1 MQRNSFGEL
10 ACHIERARMPPRE
23 ILSSHTTLVETGP
36 SASVRSETLTACFPR
51 SREIERTE
59 SMRLE
64 AIEKPKGLMMRIAY
78 WMTRRQFGKVMTLMT
93 LEIARRRGSLRLTY
107 EIGKFELKRSGSNV
121 ASETPLWRLASS
133 TNREQVCK
141 GSRSNICDRLFS
153 SCDSMGNRLFYILD
167 SGWTKSLYYL
177 WA

>member
-1 MQRNSFGEL
+1 LVNGC
-10 ACHIERARMPPRE
+10 AIWRE
-23 ILSSHTTLVETGP
+23 STTLLSNAGKHAAIRLKGKNALTDDP
-36 SASVRSETLTACFPR
+36 SHRFCPFDFPG
-51 SREIERTE
+51 
-59 SMRLE
+59 LE
-64 AIEKPKGLMMRIAY
+64 PIEKPKGLMMRIAY